1 MQSSVAPA
9 RRHQRWVILAL
20 VASFIVPFVIG
31 HFAYERGWFGGGV
44 TNKGDLLM
52 PPLAVRDLGLTSP
65 AGDASGLD
73 GRWWIVYI
81 VPEVC
86 DAACQ
91 QSWQALP
98 SMQAGLGRERGRVGV
113 LLVSGEHSATVPEAL
128 RSLPVVRQMSGDLRL
143 LAARLGTAGVKAP
156 VIGRWFIMDPM
167 GWIML
172 SYQPPAASDAA
183 ILKAQDLLDD
193 LQKLLKVSRIG

>member
-1 MQSSVAPA
+1 MQSSVVPV
-9 RRHQRWVILAL
+9 RRHQRWVMLAL
-20 VASFIVPFVIG
+20 MASFILPFALG
-31 HFAYERGWFGGGV
+31 HFAYQRGWFGGGA
-44 TNKGDLLM
+44 TNKGELLM
-52 PPLAVRDLGLTSP
+52 PPLAAADLALTDP
-65 AGDASGLD
+65 TGAASGLD
-73 GRWWIVYI
+73 GRWWIVYV
-81 VPEVC
+81 VPETC

-113 LLVSGEHSATVPEAL
+113 LLVVTANSAPVPEAL
-128 RSLPVVRQMSGDLRL
+128 SRLPVVRQVSGDLGRL
-143 LAARLGTAGVKAP
+143 TTRLEAAGVPTP

-183 ILKAQDLLDD
+183 ILKAQDVLDD